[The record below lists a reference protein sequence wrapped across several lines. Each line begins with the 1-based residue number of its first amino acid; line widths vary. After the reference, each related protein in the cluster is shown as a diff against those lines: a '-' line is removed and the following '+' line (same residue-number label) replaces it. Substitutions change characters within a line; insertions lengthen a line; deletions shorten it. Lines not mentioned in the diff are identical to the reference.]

1 MWVGLEVFPREFNY
15 IIPRS
20 LHLLDTQ
27 RAVFNMTP
35 QCRQNALALS
45 SHKAKSFFFRVMH
58 TLKNGTSSHTDSWLW
73 IDNHTES
80 CGGMASTLK
89 VCWNPISS
97 SGSDPWSHVSLV
109 SLILSLHVNLKLQSE
124 SYRRSGICK
133 ALRGRKGVLCYLLR
147 CVRTYQRKFTWL
159 VLCCWG
165 LTQKPR
171 LVTSQ
176 PSMGQIEKWLLIEG
190 QSGHKQRKHQ

>member
-58 TLKNGTSSHTDSWLW
+58 TLKNGTFPPTQTVDYELTITHRVV
-73 IDNHTES
+73 
-80 CGGMASTLK
+80 GG
-89 VCWNPISS
+89 WP
-97 SGSDPWSHVSLV
+97 
-109 SLILSLHVNLKLQSE
+109 
-124 SYRRSGICK
+124 
-133 ALRGRKGVLCYLLR
+133 AL
-147 CVRTYQRKFTWL
+147 
-159 VLCCWG
+159 
-165 LTQKPR
+165 
-171 LVTSQ
+171 
-176 PSMGQIEKWLLIEG
+176 
-190 QSGHKQRKHQ
+190 